1 MFFFIEKRVM
11 VENKLI
17 YFFFSFD
24 SSFFSLKQNKFIEE
38 KKKKSKVSF
47 VVDSMFILFQLL
59 TMEVA
64 LRIKVMARSKVIAFF
79 LPLNL
84 VFVIN
89 YHKLAFQK
97 KHNCIF
103 ILFQLLTM
111 EHVLGI
117 NFMVKNKI
125 ISHLFDLILFYLFYH
140 KLTIEKNSFFC
151 I

>member
-1 MFFFIEKRVM
+1 
-11 VENKLI
+11 
-17 YFFFSFD
+17 
-24 SSFFSLKQNKFIEE
+24 
-38 KKKKSKVSF
+38 
-47 VVDSMFILFQLL
+47 
-59 TMEVA
+59 
-64 LRIKVMARSKVIAFF
+64 MAGSKVIAFF

-111 EHVLGI
+111 EHVLRI

-125 ISHLFDLILFYLFYH
+125 ISHLFDLILFVLPRINHRKEFFLLYMTYFILLLQ
-140 KLTIEKNSFFC
+140 KEK
-151 I
+151 